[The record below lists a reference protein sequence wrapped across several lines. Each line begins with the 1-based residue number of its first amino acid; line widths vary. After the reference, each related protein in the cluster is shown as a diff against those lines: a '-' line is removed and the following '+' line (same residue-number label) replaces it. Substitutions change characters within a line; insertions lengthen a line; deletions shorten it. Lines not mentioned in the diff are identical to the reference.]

1 MILQTNNLSKN
12 YGKVQALNGLNLQI
26 EKGTVFGLLGPN
38 GSGKTTTL
46 GIILGC
52 LNQSSGDFSWFDGE
66 NGAKTRQRLGAL
78 LEGPLFYPY
87 MSAMDN
93 LKLACK
99 IKECSEERIDAVLKQ
114 VGLWERR
121 DSAFKTFSLGMKQRL
136 SIASCLLADPE
147 VLVLD
152 EPTNGLDPQ
161 GIAEIRKLIID
172 IAQEGKTIILA
183 SHMLDE
189 VQKVCTD
196 FAILNRGKML
206 HQGKVDVDLGDKIH
220 VELSVFDTDR
230 LTEFI
235 DQSELVHSSKR
246 VKHKWEIALKKD
258 IQPETFAQ
266 ALYDAKIL
274 LSHFEVLKKSL
285 ESQFLEILKNHHA

>member
-1 MILQTNNLSKN
+1 MILETNNLSKH
-12 YGKVQALNGLNLQI
+12 YGKFKALDELNLEI
-26 EKGTVFGLLGPN
+26 KRGTVFGLLGPN

-52 LNQSSGDFSWFDGE
+52 LNKTSGSFSWFGGE
-66 NGAKTRQRLGAL
+66 NGAATRQKLGAL

-87 MSAMDN
+87 MSAIDN

-99 IKECSEERIDAVLKQ
+99 IKNCTEDNLESVLKL

-121 DSAFKTFSLGMKQRL
+121 NSAFKTFSLGMKQRL
-136 SIASCLLADPE
+136 SIASALIADPE

-161 GIAEIRKLIID
+161 GIAEIRELIIE
-172 IAQEGKTIILA
+172 IANKGKTIILA

-196 FAILNRGKML
+196 FAILSQGKML
-206 HQGKVDVDLGDKIH
+206 HQGKVDEDLGDEENIHLASFDPVALEAFLEGNTDIKKAKKIKGLWE
-220 VELSVFDTDR
+220 VY
-230 LTEFI
+230 
-235 DQSELVHSSKR
+235 LVPSCSQ
-246 VKHKWEIALKKD
+246 EN
-258 IQPETFAQ
+258 FAKSLAQ
-266 ALYDAKIL
+266 NNIL
-274 LSHFEVLKKSL
+274 LSHFQVQKKSL
-285 ESQFLEILKNHHA
+285 EAQFLEILNNQHA

>member
-12 YGKVQALNGLNLQI
+12 YGKIQALSGLNLQI
-26 EKGTVFGLLGPN
+26 EKGSVFGLLGPN

-52 LNQSSGDFSWFDGE
+52 LNQSSGNFSWFDGE

-87 MSAMDN
+87 MSAEDN

-99 IKECSEERIDAVLKQ
+99 IKNCTEERIDDVLKQ

-121 DSAFKTFSLGMKQRL
+121 HSSFKTFSLGMKQRL

-161 GIAEIRKLIID
+161 GIAEIRELIID
-172 IAQEGKTIILA
+172 IAQNGKTIILA

-189 VQKVCTD
+189 VQKVCTE
-196 FAILNRGKML
+196 FAILSKGKML
-206 HQGKVDVDLGDKIH
+206 HQGKVDVDLGDVVH
-220 VELSVFDTDR
+220 VELEAFEMEH
-230 LTEFI
+230 LEIFLLKGNLL
-235 DQSELVHSSKR
+235 QNKKQ
-246 VKHKWEIALKKD
+246 VKGKWEVSLNKD
-258 IQPETFAQ
+258 VSPVQFAQ
-266 ALYDAKIL
+266 AIYDEGIV
-274 LSHFEVLKKSL
+274 LSHFEVMKKSL
-285 ESQFLEILKNHHA
+285 ESQFLEILNNHHA

>member
-1 MILQTNNLSKN
+1 MILQINNLSKN
-12 YGKVQALNGLNLQI
+12 YGRVKALSGLNLKI

-52 LNQSSGDFSWFDGE
+52 LNQSSGSFSWFDGE
-66 NGAKTRQRLGAL
+66 NGAKTRQKLGAL

-87 MSAMDN
+87 MSAIDN

-99 IKECSEERIDAVLKQ
+99 IKDCSEDRIDMVLKQ
-114 VGLWERR
+114 VGLWERK
-121 DSAFKTFSLGMKQRL
+121 DSSFKTFSLGMKQRL

-161 GIAEIRKLIID
+161 GIAEIRELITK

-206 HQGKVDVDLGDKIH
+206 HQGKVDVELGDQINI
-220 VELSVFDTDR
+220 ELSAFDSAA
-230 LTEFI
+230 LNEFI
-235 DQSELVHSSKR
+235 TQTALITKSKQ
-246 VKHKWEIALKKD
+246 VKEKWEIALQKD
-258 IQPETFAQ
+258 GTPEAFAK
-266 ALYDAKIL
+266 ALYDSNIV

-285 ESQFLEILKNHHA
+285 ESQFLEILKDHDA

>member
-1 MILQTNNLSKN
+1 MILQTHNLSKN
-12 YGKVQALNGLNLQI
+12 YGKVQALSNLNLSI

-52 LNQSSGDFSWFDGE
+52 LNQNEGSFSWFDGE
-66 NGAKTRQRLGAL
+66 NGAKTRQKLGAL

-87 MSAMDN
+87 MSAIDN

-99 IKECSEERIDAVLKQ
+99 IKNCSEDRIELVLKQ
-114 VGLWERR
+114 VGLWERKN
-121 DSAFKTFSLGMKQRL
+121 SAFKTFSLGMKQRL

-161 GIAEIRKLIID
+161 GIAEIRELIID
-172 IAQEGKTIILA
+172 IAQNGKTIILA

-196 FAILNRGKML
+196 FAILSNGKML
-206 HQGKVDVDLGDKIH
+206 HQGKVDVDLGDQIKIE
-220 VELSVFDTDR
+220 VAAFDPMELTNFMNESP
-230 LTEFI
+230 LI
-235 DQSELVHSSKR
+235 AKSKA
-246 VKHKWEIALKKD
+246 VKGIWEITLNGEHSAADIAKALADKN
-258 IQPETFAQ
+258 
-266 ALYDAKIL
+266 IL
-274 LSHFEVLKKSL
+274 LSHFEIVKKSL
-285 ESQFLEILKNHHA
+285 ETQFLEILKEHNA